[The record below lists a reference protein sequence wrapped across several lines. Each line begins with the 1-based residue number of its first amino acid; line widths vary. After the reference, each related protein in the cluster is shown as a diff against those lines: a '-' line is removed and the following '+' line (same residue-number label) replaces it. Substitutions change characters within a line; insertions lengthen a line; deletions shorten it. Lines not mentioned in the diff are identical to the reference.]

1 VSILSL
7 VVVLIASNAWW
18 AYRMLDAGISYTYL
32 SVSLKENEAA
42 VAQLIALAPVLAR
55 GATRDEVIAAAR
67 QPGDTEAFE
76 KEGFVWVG
84 HIGLQFGSEGRL
96 QKVSRAWSY
105 E

>member
-1 VSILSL
+1 L
-7 VVVLIASNAWW
+7 VVILIASNAWW

-32 SVSLKENEAA
+32 GVSLEENEAA
-42 VAQLIALAPVLAR
+42 VAQLIAIAPLLAR
-55 GATRDEVIAAAR
+55 GASRDEVIAAAR
-67 QPGDTEAFE
+67 RSGDSEPFE

-84 HIGLQFGSEGRL
+84 QIGLQFGSEGRL